1 MSSARSKRGVEAGR
15 RSYDSPVRRAQRAET
30 RERILDAG
38 SALVHEFRSWDWR
51 PLTFR
56 AVAERAGVGERT
68 VYRHFAT
75 EQALHEAVMQRL
87 ARESGVVYEGLTID
101 EVSRIG
107 AQVFTSMSTFAAPSW
122 NDEEQG
128 VFRAEDERRKAA
140 LVAAVEATATG
151 WSDEERTRAAAAL
164 DVLWTAPSYQ
174 RLVTGWRFDA
184 DEAADVIDWMIS
196 LVAEAIRTGHAPPPT
211 HGRGQSP
218 GSP

>member
-1 MSSARSKRGVEAGR
+1 MTSAGSERGVGAGR
-15 RSYDSPVRRAQRAET
+15 RTYDSPVRRAQMAET

-38 SALVHEFRSWDWR
+38 RALVHEFKSWDWR

-87 ARESGVVYEGLTID
+87 ARRVGGRLRGPDDRRGVEDRGQGVRLD
-101 EVSRIG
+101 VDLRG
-107 AQVFTSMSTFAAPSW
+107 AGVERRGA
-122 NDEEQG
+122 G

-174 RLVTGWRFDA
+174 RLVTGWKFDA

-196 LVAEAIRTGHAPPPT
+196 LVAEAIRAGHAPPPT
-211 HGRGQSP
+211 HGRGPSP
-218 GSP
+218 DSP